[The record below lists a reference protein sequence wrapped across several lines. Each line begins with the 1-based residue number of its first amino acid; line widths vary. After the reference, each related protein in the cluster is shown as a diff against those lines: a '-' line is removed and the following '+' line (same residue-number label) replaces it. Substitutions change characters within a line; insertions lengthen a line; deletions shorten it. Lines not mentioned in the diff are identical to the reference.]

1 MHFLLSLVIFT
12 QLVLDKDTLNVVY
25 YTQALDIKDAIYNIR
40 RSVYES
46 RE

>member
-25 YTQALDIKDAIYNIR
+25 YIQALDIKDAIYIT
-40 RSVYES
+40 
-46 RE
+46 